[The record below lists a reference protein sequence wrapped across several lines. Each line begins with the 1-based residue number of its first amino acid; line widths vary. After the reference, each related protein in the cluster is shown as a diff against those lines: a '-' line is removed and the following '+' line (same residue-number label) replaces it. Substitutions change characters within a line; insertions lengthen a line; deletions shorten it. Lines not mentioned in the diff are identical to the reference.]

1 MSRKFSAAGDI
12 SYRPSKWCHDLLP
25 LQNQENLQE
34 GKLVTVPLSK
44 IANPGV
50 KEGGRAD
57 TIQKAD
63 KVFAISSDDLI
74 AVGMASRRVVAY
86 HYSEHKFLYPLYKC
100 PYPEK
105 WRDVICIDSK
115 NEGAFRNTPVF
126 SLLIL
131 TEKGKLIKLE
141 MRQDNMTFVEVY
153 RVSIDSKNDFTQ
165 ILLFEPPPPED
176 GQDGSPSQIYLW
188 APKRKMLQY
197 ISIVVD
203 ENSPLPNTGRAE
215 PVAGKDIK
223 IRNPELDGAPVSIN
237 GEDLSLAIDSRKE
250 TILCADKSNH
260 ILFECQMGSSGSVV
274 LCGRGTPGCPEEGTP
289 SKQACLNTPCAPLSY
304 HPQDYVEK
312 SRFST
317 GARDAL
323 NVKQPGLPRI
333 ILLCDVGNQAVRKLW
348 QFPNDPQ
355 AHDLAGHDK
364 VYTLVCDSGS
374 KDALRHLCCQNPKE
388 FYVNPEGVL
397 TITTEDFAY
406 IITSAGVLP
415 EVRTGQSEVEGG
427 T

>member
-34 GKLVTVPLSK
+34 GKLVSVPLNK
-44 IANPGV
+44 IVGPGS

-57 TIQKAD
+57 TLQKAD
-63 KVFAISSDDLI
+63 KVFAVSSNDLI
-74 AVGMASRRVVAY
+74 AVDMTSRRVVAY
-86 HYSEHKFLYPLYKC
+86 HYTDGKHLFPLYKC

-105 WRDVICIDSK
+105 WRDVICIASK

-131 TEKGKLIKLE
+131 TEKGRLIKLE
-141 MRQDNMTFVEVY
+141 MRQDTLTFVEVY

-176 GQDGSPSQIYLW
+176 GREGLAPQIYLW
-188 APKRKMLQY
+188 APKRKMLQN
-197 ISIVVD
+197 IFITVD
-203 ENSPLPNTGRAE
+203 ENGPFPYTGRAE
-215 PVAGKDIK
+215 PVSGKDIK
-223 IRNPELDGAPVSIN
+223 IRNPELVGAPISVN

-274 LCGRGTPGCPEEGTP
+274 LCGRGTPGCPEEGVP
-289 SKQACLNTPCAPLSY
+289 SKQAYLNTPCAPLSY
-304 HPQDYVEK
+304 HPQDYIEK

-323 NVKQPGLPRI
+323 NIKQPGLPRI

-355 AHDLAGHDK
+355 VHDLAGHDK

-374 KDALRHLCCQNPKE
+374 KDALRRLSCKNPKG

>member
-1 MSRKFSAAGDI
+1 M
-12 SYRPSKWCHDLLP
+12 
-25 LQNQENLQE
+25 
-34 GKLVTVPLSK
+34 VVVPLSK
-44 IANPGV
+44 IADPGA

-57 TIQKAD
+57 AIQKAD

-74 AVGMASRRVVAY
+74 AVGMTSRQAVVY
-86 HYSEHKFLYPLYKC
+86 HYTDSKHLFPLYKC

-153 RVSIDSKNDFTQ
+153 RISIDSKNDFTQ

-176 GQDGSPSQIYLW
+176 GQEGPPPQIYLW
-188 APKRKMLQY
+188 APKRKMLQN

-203 ENSPLPNTGRAE
+203 ENGPLPYTGRAE

-223 IRNPELDGAPVSIN
+223 IRNPDLAGTPVSVN

-274 LCGRGTPGCPEEGTP
+274 LCGRGTPGCPEEGAP
-289 SKQACLNTPCAPLSY
+289 SKQAYLNTPCAPLSY
-304 HPQDYVEK
+304 HPQDYIEK

-355 AHDLAGHDK
+355 VHDLAGHDK
-364 VYTLVCDSGS
+364 VYTLVCNSGS
-374 KDALRHLCCQNPKE
+374 KDVLRHQPCQNPKGL
-388 FYVNPEGVL
+388 YINPEGVL
-397 TITTEDFAY
+397 TIATEDFAY
-406 IITSAGVLP
+406 IITSSGVLP
-415 EVRTGQSEVEGG
+415 EVRTGQSEVEEG